1 MLKKLAI
8 TLAALGVVSSSALA
22 FAASNDEAV
31 AAAKAE
37 VPANSQ
43 IINSYVDD
51 GKYNVHFKDANGDRY
66 EVEVSALTNKVLEVE
81 IDKMV
86 RTEAKTVV
94 ITPEQAKEVVLKAYP
109 DAKNVSV
116 FTDRD
121 DHKVE
126 YEVYFSTDKFRGQA
140 DVNPETGALGDVELK
155 YY

>member
-1 MLKKLAI
+1 MLKKLAL
-8 TLAALGVVSSSALA
+8 TLAALGVVSYSAMA
-22 FAASNDEAV
+22 FAAGSDAAI

-51 GKYNVHFKDANGDRY
+51 GKYKVHFKDAYGDRY
-66 EVEVSALTNKVLEVE
+66 EVEVSTLTNKVLEVE
-81 IDKMV
+81 IDRLV
-86 RTEAKTVV
+86 RTESRSVV

-109 DAKNVSV
+109 DAKDVSV

-126 YEVYFSTDKFRGQA
+126 YDVYFSTDKFRGQA

>member
-1 MLKKLAI
+1 MLKKLAL
-8 TLAALGVVSSSALA
+8 TLAALGVVSSSAMA
-22 FAASNDEAV
+22 FAAGNDAAV

-66 EVEVSALTNKVLEVE
+66 EVEVSTLTNKVLEVE
-81 IDKMV
+81 IDRMV
-86 RTEAKTVV
+86 RTESRNVV

-140 DVNPETGALGDVELK
+140 DVNPETGALGDVELR

>member
-1 MLKKLAI
+1 MLKKLAL
-8 TLAALGVVSSSALA
+8 TLAALGVLSSSAMA
-22 FAASNDEAV
+22 FAAGNEAAI

-37 VPANSQ
+37 VPANSEV
-43 IINSYVDD
+43 INHYVDD
-51 GKYNVHFKDANGDRY
+51 GKYKVHFKDANGDRY
-66 EVEVSALTNKVLEVE
+66 EVEVSTATNKVIEVE

-109 DAKNVSV
+109 NARNVSV
-116 FTDRD
+116 YTDRD

-126 YEVYFSTDKFRGQA
+126 YEVYFSTDKFRGHA
-140 DVNPETGALGDVELK
+140 DVNPETGALGDIELK